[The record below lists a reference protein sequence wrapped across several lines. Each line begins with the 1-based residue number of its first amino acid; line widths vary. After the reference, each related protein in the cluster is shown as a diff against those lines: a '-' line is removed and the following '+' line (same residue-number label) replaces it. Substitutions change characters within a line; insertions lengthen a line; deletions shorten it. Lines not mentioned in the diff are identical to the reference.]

1 MDFPNQLVGFVND
14 LNLPIKMK
22 LGYLDTGESFV
33 MYPLPG
39 SRVIDE
45 FMDGTTDQQLNFEVA
60 MKSKSQSKTHDV
72 LWEVQSRLE
81 LMNDLQSDDGSFDF
95 HKLEITNK
103 PFINQLDNQNWYVFL
118 LDFQVELTIYNEGEK

>member
-1 MDFPNQLVGFVND
+1 MDFPNQLVGFIND

-45 FMDGTTDQQLNFEVA
+45 FMDGTTDQQLNFEIA
-60 MKSKSQSKTHDV
+60 KSRIVS
-72 LWEVQSRLE
+72 
-81 LMNDLQSDDGSFDF
+81 SFTF
-95 HKLEITNK
+95 KGAAIRTL
-103 PFINQLDNQNWYVFL
+103 PV
-118 LDFQVELTIYNEGEK
+118 GG